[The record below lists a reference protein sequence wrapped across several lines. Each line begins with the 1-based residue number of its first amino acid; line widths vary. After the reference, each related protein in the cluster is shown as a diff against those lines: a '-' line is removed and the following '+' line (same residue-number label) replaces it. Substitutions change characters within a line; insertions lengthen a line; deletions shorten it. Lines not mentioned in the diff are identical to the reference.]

1 MSEKQNNRTP
11 DKPKS
16 KRQRMLDESEKAIG
30 DLFADKDKSAERM
43 QKMLEFYAPKAS
55 RWSFQ
60 NTLLVHMQKP
70 GCNYPVTATE
80 ARKLGHEPKE
90 NANKASI
97 LVPVFIG
104 EKETEEVKQGEDRQ
118 GASVEDF
125 RENQSGAKEEGA
137 KEETTKEVEQ
147 VEAPARVFFRPVE
160 CVLDLGVDT
169 TGPKVEFL
177 RSEKE
182 DECRGKAGEMIE
194 CLRGFLDKEGVKLT
208 DRGGKFGAGGY
219 SSTDGTEIG
228 VSKHLAP
235 TKQLDTLCHEIAHHL
250 LHSEK
255 AGKKV
260 ETSKQDKE
268 IQAETA
274 SYLVLRHFGMPAEF
288 SGEYVKSWGAE
299 PKDVLRNLK
308 TASRA
313 SQKMIRHL
321 SENLKIDMRE
331 IRVEK
336 QEQKQDAPR
345 RRRFDP
351 AARQRKVEEA
361 AKAVQ
366 QRIEAKEGRKE
377 EAAAEETKD
386 KAASTSVAESPEAPV
401 AKPEAS
407 PRQGAGEPKRRRRF
421 DPAARQRM
429 LKKAHAAV
437 QAKLAQEEAQVDQL
451 TP

>member
-1 MSEKQNNRTP
+1 MSEKQNNRTT

-16 KRQRMLDESEKAIG
+16 KRQLMLDESEKAIG

-43 QKMLEFYAPKAS
+43 QKILEFYAPKAS

-60 NTLLVHMQKP
+60 NTLLVHMQKG
-70 GCNYPVTATE
+70 GCNYPVTVSE

-90 NANKASI
+90 DAKKASI
-97 LVPVFIG
+97 LVPVIVGG
-104 EKETEEVKQGEDRQ
+104 EKEKANQNEDQ
-118 GASVEDF
+118 QTASAPVEDF
-125 RENQSGAKEEGA
+125 RENKSGAGAESA
-137 KEETTKEVEQ
+137 KEGEETEAEVMETPTKI
-147 VEAPARVFFRPVE
+147 FFRPVE

-182 DECRGKAGEMIE
+182 DECRGKAEEMIE
-194 CLRGFLDKEGVKLT
+194 CLRGFLKEKGVKLT
-208 DRGGKFGAGGY
+208 DTGGKFGAGGY
-219 SSTDGTEIG
+219 SSKDGSEIG

-255 AGKKV
+255 ADKKT
-260 ETSKQDKE
+260 ETSRADQE

-321 SENLKIDMRE
+321 SEKLEIDMRE

-336 QEQKQDAPR
+336 QEQKQEAPR

-351 AARQRKVEEA
+351 AARRRKAEEA

-366 QRIEAKEGRKE
+366 QRV
-377 EAAAEETKD
+377 EETATATKD
-386 KAASTSVAESPEAPV
+386 NTAGASVSETAEAPET
-401 AKPEAS
+401 KPDTS
-407 PRQGAGEPKRRRRF
+407 HRQAEGQPKRRRF
-421 DPAARQRM
+421 DPAARQKM

-437 QAKLAQEEAQVDQL
+437 QAKLAQKEAAVDQV